1 MQGGGMTRGGPAGPS
16 QPEEASLLALKE
28 ELLRKQAKLS
38 QLLKNKNGAASSVRA
53 VFFFVCHAQ
62 ASSPKWGSRRRHRM
76 LRSAG
81 FHIQWFHLRVPRT
94 IVGLLSRKDGRVA
107 PLARFP

>member
-1 MQGGGMTRGGPAGPS
+1 MQGGGTRGGPAGPS
-16 QPEEASLLALKE
+16 QPEEASLLALKD

-53 VFFFVCHAQ
+53 VFFYVCVT
-62 ASSPKWGSRRRHRM
+62 SSSVVAEMGSLRRHRM
-76 LRSAG
+76 LRSAD
-81 FHIQWFHLRVPRT
+81 FYVQWFPLRVPRT
-94 IVGLLSRKDGRVA
+94 TVGRLWRKDSRVA